1 MEASVT
7 VCQHHDV
14 DRLAVAER
22 GGVDRQLFDLARASR
37 SCRIE
42 RPACAGGAHGPPS
55 GDDDAGRNSHA
66 GVAAQR
72 ILRLEIEV
80 AFDRQAELAA

>member
-22 GGVDRQLFDLARASR
+22 GGVDRHLFDLARASR

-42 RPACAGGAHGPPS
+42 RPARTGGAHGRRQVMMTP
-55 GDDDAGRNSHA
+55 
-66 GVAAQR
+66 AAIATR
-72 ILRLEIEV
+72 
-80 AFDRQAELAA
+80 A